1 MHELNVIKKPWRED
15 HLRIALVYPNV
26 YSAMAGLTIQTLYNV
41 WNICPNV
48 ICERFFMPSKKEIK
62 AFKYQNF
69 SPNYDTS
76 TGPAR
81 FHPTLRSIENKM
93 PLSKFDIIAFSISYE
108 LDFPNVLWMLDNCHI
123 PIFRSDRIS
132 KKNGEEKEES
142 DEVIVNEEQN
152 FPIIMAGGPV
162 IRSNP
167 LPLESFLDA
176 AFIGEIEPVN
186 DLMINSWFNSVNSES
201 LHTYSQIKRNFL
213 QTLQNTP
220 GFWIPQI
227 YNLTNHGEVER
238 VYVKNLDDFPH
249 PIKQIIPKVKSP
261 EKYPLPFGEAFYV
274 EINRGCPHFCRF
286 CMTGGQLK
294 PFRNRSLEGLKK
306 IIILGIENSE
316 VKKVVLIGSS
326 VTDHPKFRE
335 LIIFLID
342 QKVEFSIPSIRIETL
357 TEELASL
364 LVKGGMRTVAF
375 APETGTDSLRL
386 KINKKI
392 SNAKILNGAKLLLEA
407 GIPNVKLYL
416 LYGLPFETEED
427 IDAIPK
433 LVKQIAALGFGK
445 QGVRLSIN
453 PFIPKAHTPFES
465 YIDNFADPN
474 LIILKEKLKRIY
486 SPLKGD
492 KQIKFETLSV
502 EEAYIQTLLA
512 LGGKEMSALILK
524 CYQTGYKIKKWYQM
538 IRKEHLGKEE
548 YIIKFFQDM
557 KENSFGNHE
566 WNFINQ
572 KLSHKILEKEWDKT
586 KKFSTK

>member
-15 HLRIALVYPNV
+15 CLRIALVYPNI
-26 YSAMAGLTIQTLYNV
+26 YSAMAGLTIQTLYSI
-41 WNICPNV
+41 WNKYPNV

-62 AFKYQNF
+62 AFKSQNLT
-69 SPNYDTS
+69 PNYDTT
-76 TGPAR
+76 TGSAR
-81 FHPTLRSIENKM
+81 FHPALRSIENQM
-93 PLSKFDIIAFSISYE
+93 PLLKFDIIAFSISYE
-108 LDFPNVLWMLDNCHI
+108 LDFPNVLWMLDNSHI
-123 PIFRSDRIS
+123 PIYRNDRM
-132 KKNGEEKEES
+132 KERNDEEIQE
-142 DEVIVNEEQN
+142 DRN
-152 FPIIMAGGPV
+152 FPLIIAGGPV

-167 LPLESFLDA
+167 LPLEPFLDV

-186 DLMINSWFNSVNSES
+186 DLMIESWFKSRGLES
-201 LHTYSQIKRNFL
+201 TLTYLDLQTHFL
-213 QTLQNTP
+213 QSLNNIS
-220 GFWIPQI
+220 GFWVPAL
-227 YNLTNHGEVER
+227 YNPKLNKVIER

-249 PIKQIIPKVKSP
+249 PIKQIIPKIEPP

-286 CMTGGQLK
+286 CMTGSQLK
-294 PFRNRSLEGLKK
+294 PFRNRSLERLKE
-306 IIILGIENSE
+306 IIISGIKNSG
-316 VKKVVLIGSS
+316 VNKVVLIGSS

-335 LIIFLID
+335 LIKFLVD
-342 QKVEFSIPSIRIETL
+342 LKVEFSIPSIRIETL

-364 LVKGGMRTVAF
+364 LAKGGIRTVAF
-375 APETGTDSLRL
+375 APETGTDRLRL

-392 SNAKILNGAKLLLEA
+392 SNEKILNGAKLLLEA
-407 GIPNVKLYL
+407 GIPNVKLYI

-474 LIILKEKLKRIY
+474 LIILKEKIKRIY
-486 SPLKGD
+486 TPLKGD

-524 CYQTGYKIKKWYQM
+524 YYQTGHEIKKWYRM
-538 IRKEHLGKEE
+538 TRKKHLGKEE

-557 KENSFGNHE
+557 KANSFGHLP
-566 WNFINQ
+566 WNFI
-572 KLSHKILEKEWDKT
+572 
-586 KKFSTK
+586 

>member
-26 YSAMAGLTIQTLYNV
+26 YSAMAGLTVQTLYDL
-41 WNICPNV
+41 WNKFPNV
-48 ICERFFMPSKKEIK
+48 ICERFFMPSKKEIR
-62 AFKYQNF
+62 AFKSQNL
-69 SPNYDTS
+69 PLNYDTN

-81 FHPTLRSIENKM
+81 FYPALRSIENQM

-108 LDFPNVLWMLDNCHI
+108 LDFPNVLWMLDNSHI
-123 PIFRSDRIS
+123 PIFRNDR
-132 KKNGEEKEES
+132 KTEKNNEDN
-142 DEVIVNEEQN
+142 DEVKKEEEQN
-152 FPIIMAGGPV
+152 FPLILAGGPV

-167 LPLESFLDA
+167 LPLEPFLDC

-186 DLMINSWFNSVNSES
+186 DLMIKSWFNSRGLES
-201 LHTYSQIKRNFL
+201 NLTYSDIQTHFL
-213 QTLQNTP
+213 QSLQNIS
-220 GFWIPQI
+220 GFWVPAL
-227 YNLTNHGEVER
+227 YNPKLQKEIER

-249 PIKQIIPKVKSP
+249 PIKQIIPKVNPP
-261 EKYPLPFGEAFYV
+261 EKYPLPFGESFYV

-286 CMTGGQLK
+286 CMTGSQLK
-294 PFRNRSLEGLKK
+294 PFRNRSLEKLKE
-306 IIILGIENSE
+306 IIISGIKNSE
-316 VKKVVLIGSS
+316 VNKVVLIGSS

-335 LIIFLID
+335 LIKFLVD

-364 LVKGGMRTVAF
+364 LVKGGMKTVAF
-375 APETGTDSLRL
+375 APETGTDRLRL

-392 SNAKILNGAKLLLEA
+392 SNVKILNGAKLLLEA

-433 LVKQIAALGFGK
+433 LVKEIAALGFGK

-465 YIDNFADPN
+465 YVDNFADPN
-474 LIILKEKLKRIY
+474 LIVLKEKLKRIY
-486 SPLKGD
+486 IPLKGD
-492 KQIKFETLSV
+492 KQIKFETLTV

-512 LGGKEMSALILK
+512 LGGTEMSHLILK
-524 CYQTGYKIKKWYQM
+524 YYQTGSEIKKWYR
-538 IRKEHLGKEE
+538 ITRREHLGKNEN
-548 YIIKFFQDM
+548 IMKFFQEM

-566 WNFINQ
+566 WNFISQ
-572 KLSHKILEKEWDKT
+572 KLSYKILEKEWDKT
-586 KKFSTK
+586 QN

>member
-1 MHELNVIKKPWRED
+1 MYELNVIKKPWRED
-15 HLRIALVYPNV
+15 CLRIALVYPNV

-41 WNICPNV
+41 WNKYPNV

-62 AFKYQNF
+62 AFKSQNLP
-69 SPNYDTS
+69 PNYNTT

-81 FHPTLRSIENKM
+81 FYPILRSIENQM

-108 LDFPNVLWMLDNCHI
+108 LDFPNVLWILDNCHI
-123 PIFRSDRIS
+123 PIFRNDRMI
-132 KKNGEEKEES
+132 KKNFEE
-142 DEVIVNEEQN
+142 NEEREDDNN

-167 LPLESFLDA
+167 LPLEPFLDA
-176 AFIGEIEPVN
+176 AFIGEIEPIN
-186 DLMINSWFNSVNSES
+186 DMMIKSWFNSVNSES
-201 LHTYSQIKRNFL
+201 LHTYSKIKRNFL
-213 QTLQNTP
+213 ENLQNIP

-227 YNLTNHGEVER
+227 HNLTNHDEIER

-249 PIKQIIPKVKSP
+249 PIYQIIPKVKPS
-261 EKYPLPFGEAFYV
+261 ENYPLPFGEAFYV

-286 CMTGGQLK
+286 CMTGSQLK
-294 PFRNRSLEGLKK
+294 PFRNRSLEKLKE
-306 IIILGIENSE
+306 IILSGVKNSG
-316 VKKVVLIGSS
+316 VNKVVLIGSS
-326 VTDHPKFRE
+326 VTDHPKFRD
-335 LIIFLID
+335 LCKFLVD
-342 QKVEFSIPSIRIETL
+342 QKIEFSIPSIRIETL
-357 TEELASL
+357 TEDLASL

-375 APETGTDSLRL
+375 APETGTDRLRL

-392 SNAKILNGAKLLLEA
+392 SNIEILNGAKLLLEA
-407 GIPNVKLYL
+407 GIPNVKLYI

-465 YIDNFADPN
+465 YIDNFTDAN

-486 SPLKGD
+486 APLKGD

-512 LGGKEMSALILK
+512 LGGTEMSDLILK
-524 CYQTGYKIKKWYQM
+524 YYQTGSEIKKWYRM
-538 IRKEHLGKEE
+538 TRKEHLGKNEN
-548 YIIKFFQDM
+548 IIKFFQDM
-557 KENSFGNHE
+557 KANSFGQHP
-566 WNFINQ
+566 WNFISQ
-572 KLSHKILEKEWDKT
+572 KLSYKILEKEWDKT
-586 KKFSTK
+586 TNFS

>member
-15 HLRIALVYPNV
+15 CLRIALVYPNV
-26 YSAMAGLTIQTLYNV
+26 YSAMAGLTIQTLYSV
-41 WNICPNV
+41 WNKYPNV

-62 AFKYQNF
+62 VFKSKNLP
-69 SPNYDTS
+69 SNYDTT

-81 FHPTLRSIENKM
+81 FYPALRSIENNM
-93 PLSKFDIIAFSISYE
+93 PLTKFDIIAFSISYE

-123 PIFRSDRIS
+123 PIFRNDRIT
-132 KKNGEEKEES
+132 KKNNEGIGFEE
-142 DEVIVNEEQN
+142 EEQN
-152 FPIIMAGGPV
+152 FPLIIAGGPV

-167 LPLESFLDA
+167 LPLAQFLDGV
-176 AFIGEIEPVN
+176 FIGEIEPVN
-186 DLMINSWFNSVNSES
+186 DMMINSWFKSRDLES
-201 LHTYSQIKRNFL
+201 TLTYSDIQSHFL
-213 QTLQNTP
+213 QSLQNIP
-220 GFWIPQI
+220 GFWVPTL
-227 YNLTNHGEVER
+227 YNPKVHKEIER

-249 PIKQIIPKVKSP
+249 PNKQIIPKVKPS
-261 EKYPLPFGEAFYV
+261 EQYPLPFGEAFYV

-286 CMTGGQLK
+286 CMTGSQLK
-294 PFRNRSLEGLKK
+294 PFRNRSLEKLKK
-306 IIILGIENSE
+306 IITSGIKNSG
-316 VKKVVLIGSS
+316 VNKVVLIGSS

-335 LIIFLID
+335 LLKFLVD
-342 QKVEFSIPSIRIETL
+342 LKVEFSIPSIRIETL

-364 LVKGGMRTVAF
+364 LANGGMRTVAF

-392 SNAKILNGAKLLLEA
+392 SNVKILNGAKLLLEA
-407 GIPNVKLYL
+407 GIPNVKLYI

-474 LIILKEKLKRIY
+474 LINLKDKLKRIY
-486 SPLKGD
+486 TPLKGD

-502 EEAYIQTLLA
+502 EESYIQTLLA
-512 LGGKEMSALILK
+512 LGGIEMSDLILK
-524 CYQTGYKIKKWYQM
+524 YYQTGSEIKKWYRM
-538 IRKEHLGKEE
+538 TRKEHLGKNEE
-548 YIIKFFQDM
+548 IIKFFQDM
-557 KENSFGNHE
+557 KDNSFGQHP
-566 WNFINQ
+566 WNYISQ
-572 KLSHKILEKEWDKT
+572 KLSYKILKKEWDKT
-586 KKFSTK
+586 KKISII